1 MASFTPDLDQLH
13 ELYRQYGADL
23 FALCYLQAGRPAQA
37 LDLMAAS
44 LCDMAA
50 SPKLWELAASGKE
63 GFLRVGHLN
72 CVDASLRRPKR
83 PKRKKDAS
91 GQEAPRAALPFSLTD
106 PLREILKLR
115 LPARTALFCRE
126 RLNLSWEA
134 AAQLLGTSPARCQR
148 LYGAAL
154 KQAKITAG
162 QARANLETLS
172 PGEDTLDAAWE
183 EFLSQRGQAGFSTRQ
198 RYRRARRAMD
208 VAMPFLALGV
218 VAICVVAFLGV
229 ENGWFGAPY
238 TPTQPIEGVITQE
251 GYDGDSAV
259 SLPIETGDVSVFVP
273 EEGGFAEYIVH
284 NTPYSPEDIL
294 RQMVYLGGAP
304 QGTTLLSANL
314 DSGGTESS
322 DGSTVTY
329 TLGDTLSLTLEF
341 SQEAASLSGEEG
353 ERMLQAMAATFAAYT
368 QGLDR
373 LSFRC
378 QGEELTVNGKTAQDF
393 LDGQLTI
400 TRTVETD
407 YRE

>member
-134 AAQLLGTSPARCQR
+134 AAQLLGTSPARCPR

-229 ENGWFGAPY
+229 EHGWFGPSSVPVQGTA
-238 TPTQPIEGVITQE
+238 QE
-251 GYDGDSAV
+251 SSSDD
-259 SLPIETGDVSVFVP
+259 LPLEVGDVSVYVP

-304 QGTTLLSANL
+304 AGTTLLSANL

-353 ERMLQAMAATFAAYT
+353 ERTLQAMAATFAAYT

>member
-126 RLNLSWEA
+126 RLGLSWEA
-134 AAQLLGTSPARCQR
+134 AAQLLGTSPAWCQR

-229 ENGWFGAPY
+229 EHGWFGPSSVPVQGTA
-238 TPTQPIEGVITQE
+238 QE
-251 GYDGDSAV
+251 SSSDD
-259 SLPIETGDVSVFVP
+259 LPLEVGDVSVYVP

-304 QGTTLLSANL
+304 AGTTLLSANL

-353 ERMLQAMAATFAAYT
+353 ERTLQAMAATFAAYT

>member
-44 LCDMAA
+44 LCDVAA

-91 GQEAPRAALPFSLTD
+91 GQEAPRAVLPFSLTD

-134 AAQLLGTSPARCQR
+134 AARLLGTSPARCQR

-172 PGEDTLDAAWE
+172 PGEETLDAAWE

-229 ENGWFGAPY
+229 EHGWFGPSSVPVQGTA
-238 TPTQPIEGVITQE
+238 QE
-251 GYDGDSAV
+251 SSSDD
-259 SLPIETGDVSVFVP
+259 LPLEVGDVSVYVP

-294 RQMVYLGGAP
+294 RQMVYVGGAP
-304 QGTTLLSANL
+304 AGTTLLSANL

-353 ERMLQAMAATFAAYT
+353 ERTLQAMAATFAAYT

>member
-1 MASFTPDLDQLH
+1 MPDLSTQQLK
-13 ELYRQYGADL
+13 ELFDQYGADL

-37 LDLMAAS
+37 LDLMAAA

-50 SPKLWELAASGKE
+50 NPRLWAQAASPRE
-63 GFLRVGHLN
+63 GFFRAAYLN
-72 CVDASLRRPKR
+72 CLDNSLRRPKR
-83 PKRKKDAS
+83 RKKKKDS
-91 GQEAPRAALPFSLTD
+91 PLEEVPRALPFTLTD
-106 PLREILKLR
+106 PLRQVMKLR
-115 LPARTALFCRE
+115 LAHKAALFCRE
-126 RLNLSWEA
+126 RLGLSGEESA
-134 AAQLLGTSPARCQR
+134 RVLGTSPLRAQR
-148 LYGAAL
+148 LAESAL
-154 KQAKITAG
+154 KKAGVTQG
-162 QARANLETLS
+162 QAQANLEALA
-172 PGEDTLDAAWE
+172 PGEDNLERVWQ
-183 EFLSQRGQAGFSTRQ
+183 EFLDQQGRGGFAARQ
-198 RYRRARRAMD
+198 RCRRARRFLDA
-208 VAMPFLALGV
+208 AMPYLALGV
-218 VAICVVAFLGV
+218 VAVCAAAYLGV
-229 ENGWFGAPY
+229 EYGWFGAPY

-294 RQMVYLGGAP
+294 RQMVLLGGAP

-368 QGLDR
+368 QGLDQ
-373 LSFRC
+373 LSIRC